1 MEEIQLAIQAAASS
15 DANAFREHIGAALS
29 AKISDAL
36 DLRRIEIASN
46 MLAPQEQDATEDQE
60 IVSDEDV

>member
-36 DLRRIEIASN
+36 DLRRIEIAST
-46 MLAPQEQDATEDQE
+46 MLAPQEEEAIEDQE

>member
-1 MEEIQLAIQAAASS
+1 MEEIQQAIQAAASS

-46 MLAPQEQDATEDQE
+46 MLTPQEKVEDQE

>member
-1 MEEIQLAIQAAASS
+1 MEEIQQAIQAAASS

-36 DLRRIEIASN
+36 DLRRIEIASS
-46 MLAPQEQDATEDQE
+46 MLAPQEEASEDQE

>member
-1 MEEIQLAIQAAASS
+1 MEEIQQAIQAAASS

-46 MLAPQEQDATEDQE
+46 MLAPQEEALEDQE

>member
-1 MEEIQLAIQAAASS
+1 MEEIQQAIQAAASS
-15 DANAFREHIGAALS
+15 DANEFRERISAALS

-36 DLRRIEIASN
+36 DLRQIEIASK
-46 MLAPQEQDATEDQE
+46 MLTHQGATEDQE

>member
-46 MLAPQEQDATEDQE
+46 MLAPQEEATEDQE

>member
-46 MLAPQEQDATEDQE
+46 MLAPQEEAAEDQE

>member
-46 MLAPQEQDATEDQE
+46 MLAPQDEASEDQE

>member
-1 MEEIQLAIQAAASS
+1 MEEIQLAIQAAAAS
-15 DANAFREHIGAALS
+15 DANAFREHIGSALS

-46 MLAPQEQDATEDQE
+46 MLAPQEEATKDQE

>member
-1 MEEIQLAIQAAASS
+1 MEEIQQAIQAAASL
-15 DANAFREHIGAALS
+15 DANAFREHISAALS

-46 MLAPQEQDATEDQE
+46 MLTPQEEASEDQE

>member
-1 MEEIQLAIQAAASS
+1 MEEIQQAIQAAASS

-36 DLRRIEIASN
+36 DLRRIEIASS
-46 MLAPQEQDATEDQE
+46 MLAPQEEALEDQE

>member
-1 MEEIQLAIQAAASS
+1 MEQIQLAIQAAASS

-46 MLAPQEQDATEDQE
+46 MLAPQEEASEDQE

>member
-1 MEEIQLAIQAAASS
+1 MEEIQQAIQAAASS

-46 MLAPQEQDATEDQE
+46 MLAPQEEATEDQE

>member
-46 MLAPQEQDATEDQE
+46 MLAPQEEASEDQE

>member
-1 MEEIQLAIQAAASS
+1 MEEIQQAIQAAASS

-46 MLAPQEQDATEDQE
+46 MLAPQEEAPEDQE

>member
-36 DLRRIEIASN
+36 DLRRIEIAST
-46 MLAPQEQDATEDQE
+46 MLAPQEEAIEDQE

>member
-46 MLAPQEQDATEDQE
+46 MLAPQEEALEDQE

>member
-1 MEEIQLAIQAAASS
+1 MEEIQLAIQAAASA

-46 MLAPQEQDATEDQE
+46 MLAPQEEVDTEDQE

>member
-1 MEEIQLAIQAAASS
+1 MEEIQQAIQAAASS

-46 MLAPQEQDATEDQE
+46 MLAPQEEASGDQE